1 MSKMNVDDPKLTAY
15 ALDELDE
22 AERSAI
28 AGATADSPEMQR
40 FVADTQDLARALRSQ
55 YRLELQRGL
64 VAPEKL
70 RTFHGDTFWP
80 NAGPLAIAA
89 FIAILA
95 VIGAVMFSG
104 NESHISQLSRSNLPS
119 PLAMERS
126 QPNQFAP
133 VEAEDA
139 ARPSQNEKFEADA
152 GPYAFTGERPFVS
165 VRTRPRSSVPLVV
178 NSASYLD
185 VRRSIDAGLLPP
197 RESVRIEGMINH
209 FSYEYPQPTTGEP
222 ISLNLDVVT
231 CPWEPTH
238 RLVRIGLKGHQNVPV
253 RADSKIEVEFN
264 PRRVA
269 SYRLIG
275 YDRQKTETQNSNED
289 DVGSHPMAAGY
300 TLTTFYEVVPLKR
313 VGTVAHTQMAN
324 VAGEASEPLLTAKLQ
339 LNTRGIDAAVG
350 LIQRTLSDTGFDFAA
365 APSDLKFAAAVAGFG
380 MIMRDSEYKGNATI
394 QQVLEWAEEGKG
406 ADINGYRAEF
416 IELVRRA
423 QTLKRS

>member
-1 MSKMNVDDPKLTAY
+1 MNKMNVDDPKLTAY

-28 AGATADSPEMQR
+28 ARATADSPEMQR
-40 FVADTQDLARALRSQ
+40 FVADTQDLAHALRSQ

-64 VAPEKL
+64 VTPEKL

-89 FIAILA
+89 LIAVLA
-95 VIGAVMFSG
+95 VVGAVMFS
-104 NESHISQLSRSNLPS
+104 NYESRVSPPSRSNLPGH
-119 PLAMERS
+119 LAEVRA

-139 ARPSQNEKFEADA
+139 ARPGQNEKFEADA

-165 VRTRPRSSVPLVV
+165 VISRPRSSVPLVV

-185 VRRSIDAGLLPP
+185 VRRSINAGLLPS

-209 FSYEYPQPTTGEP
+209 FPYEYPQPTAGESF
-222 ISLNLDVVT
+222 SLNLDVVT

-238 RLVRIGLKGHQNVPV
+238 RLVRIGLKGQQNVTV
-253 RADSKIEVEFN
+253 RVDSRIEVEFN

-275 YDRQKTETQNSNED
+275 YDRQETETQDANEEN
-289 DVGSHPMAAGY
+289 VGSRSIAAGSMFT
-300 TLTTFYEVVPLKR
+300 TLYEIVPMKR
-313 VGTVAHTQMAN
+313 VVTATHDQMPSLAQ
-324 VAGEASEPLLTAKLQ
+324 EPSEPLLTARLQ
-339 LNTRGIDAAVG
+339 LNTRGNNAAVRF
-350 LIQRTLSDTGFDFAA
+350 IQRAMTDTGFDFAA
-365 APSDLKFAAAVAGFG
+365 APSDLKFAAAVAEFG
-380 MIMRDSEYKGNATI
+380 MILRDSEYKGNGSL
-394 QQVLEWAEEGKG
+394 QQVIEWAQQGKG
-406 ADINGYRAEF
+406 ADVNGYRADF
-416 IELVRRA
+416 IELVRKTQA
-423 QTLKRS
+423 LKKT